1 MGNYI
6 QNGKIRKIYNQGR
19 VYIPQE
25 DIEALYMSKTQDL
38 APSREE
44 FSQLKEDV
52 KRLER
57 AVELL
62 KSGLGFGARKPQ
74 KTEADLLM
82 FRHTIMNELSRPG
95 WSAKKMMEIADE
107 LVCIREEDIELL
119 CKTKGDRAWIPMFD
133 LVRRMLRYVEANN
146 SYPSNGMDVLHSRL
160 LTAQERVYGLIYSA
174 TKLPTE
180 LPYDRANVL
189 LDQVKIRPGAI
200 EKFIAGFIATNAQK

>member
-1 MGNYI
+1 MQGFHTKSEAANILGVSTRTVGNYI

-95 WSAKKMMEIADE
+95 WSSQKD
-107 LVCIREEDIELL
+107 D
-119 CKTKGDRAWIPMFD
+119 G
-133 LVRRMLRYVEANN
+133 N
-146 SYPSNGMDVLHSRL
+146 SR
-160 LTAQERVYGLIYSA
+160 
-174 TKLPTE
+174 
-180 LPYDRANVL
+180 
-189 LDQVKIRPGAI
+189 
-200 EKFIAGFIATNAQK
+200 